1 MSFPQ
6 LDHLALDAAREKKE
20 MEQKH
25 STIQQKVPE
34 GVPAESTCPTSG
46 LLRVKGQVPPA
57 AQGPCLWEIHGRAAL
72 AGKHT
77 PPHRLWQ

>member
-1 MSFPQ
+1 MGSLLSFFQ

-34 GVPAESTCPTSG
+34 GVPAESTCPTCG
-46 LLRVKGQVPPA
+46 LLLVKG
-57 AQGPCLWEIHGRAAL
+57 
-72 AGKHT
+72 
-77 PPHRLWQ
+77 